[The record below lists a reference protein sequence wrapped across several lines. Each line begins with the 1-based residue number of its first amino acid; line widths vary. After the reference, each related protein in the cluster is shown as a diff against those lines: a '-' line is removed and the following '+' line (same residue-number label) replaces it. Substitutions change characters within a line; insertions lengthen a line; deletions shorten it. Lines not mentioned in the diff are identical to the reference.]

1 MKQTAF
7 LRIYLLSKG
16 YYFFR
21 RMAGPEVSSR
31 DRKTSLKPVLDGTI
45 ITTMTTSWRTVAV
58 VSLLMAGAIS
68 HQARAVELKVSRDAL
83 ERTLKQQLFS
93 SPDGRYYIKGNVQS
107 ACFVYAESPKLR
119 FVDDRIVV
127 QLKTHARL
135 GQRVAGAC
143 IGIALSLPAEVS
155 LAPDGEGET
164 VGFRDARVDKVSD
177 HTELNFILAPFL
189 SREVPSGMKVNAADL
204 LRKAL
209 QGSTLTS
216 GYKVSLERLKIH
228 SVQIQGDDLVVDVD
242 GDIGV
247 Q

>member
-1 MKQTAF
+1 
-7 LRIYLLSKG
+7 
-16 YYFFR
+16 
-21 RMAGPEVSSR
+21 
-31 DRKTSLKPVLDGTI
+31 
-45 ITTMTTSWRTVAV
+45 MTTSWRTVAA
-58 VSLLMAGAIS
+58 LPLFFAFALF
-68 HQARAVELKVSRDAL
+68 QARAVELKVSRDAL

-93 SPDGRYYIKGNVQS
+93 GPDGRYYLKGNSQS

-135 GQRVAGAC
+135 GQRVGGAC

-164 VGFRDARVDKVSD
+164 VGFRDARVDKISD
-177 HTELNFILAPFL
+177 HTELNFILTPFL
-189 SREVPSGMKVNAADL
+189 SREVPSGMRVNAADL

-209 QGSTLTS
+209 EGSTLSS

-228 SVQIQGDDLVVDVD
+228 SVQIEGDDLVVDVD

>member
-1 MKQTAF
+1 
-7 LRIYLLSKG
+7 
-16 YYFFR
+16 
-21 RMAGPEVSSR
+21 
-31 DRKTSLKPVLDGTI
+31 
-45 ITTMTTSWRTVAV
+45 MTTSWPKLAVLKSVITV
-58 VSLLMAGAIS
+58 LLLACVLP
-68 HQARAVELKVSRDAL
+68 HARAVELKVSRDAL

-93 SPDGRYYIKGNVQS
+93 SPDGRYYLKGNAKS
-107 ACFVYAESPKLR
+107 ACFVYAEDAKLK

-127 QLKTHARL
+127 TLKTHARL
-135 GQRVAGAC
+135 GQKVAGAC
-143 IGIALSLPAEVS
+143 IGIALNLPAEVS

-164 VGFRDARVDKVSD
+164 VGFRDARLDKISD
-177 HTELNFILAPFL
+177 HQELNFILTPFL
-189 SREVPSGMKVNAADL
+189 SRQIPTGMKVNAADL

-209 QGSTLTS
+209 ENSTATS